1 MISLNRKLQKIGRGK
16 TRNISFQDT
25 GMQRALYFLFLQEIR
40 GWHAGSVM
48 DAAGA
53 EPWESCIETAR
64 LRR

>member
-1 MISLNRKLQKIGRGK
+1 MLLELNYRKRRNVDENEVSKIARRGE
-16 TRNISFQDT
+16 
-25 GMQRALYFLFLQEIR
+25 LHFLFLKEFR

-53 EPWESCIETAR
+53 EPSENCIETAR